1 MLDDRY
7 SLTVTDLKQFAYC
20 PRVVYYE
27 QCLPKVRPRTY
38 KMEAG
43 KEVHD
48 DEKDRAARRVM
59 THYDIPDAVG
69 IRQFNVRLFSQQLG
83 LRGILDEVVYMHKGG
98 AIPVDYKLTKAVKT
112 NHRIQLAAYALLLED
127 CENRPVERGF
137 VYLIPLRKMIPVII
151 TPKLRETVINII
163 AEIDLMIRAERMPPP
178 AAHES
183 QCAACEFRRFCNDV
197 L

>member
-27 QCLPKVRPRTY
+27 RCLPKVRPRTY

-43 KEVHD
+43 KEVHE

-59 THYDIPDAVG
+59 THYDAPDGV
-69 IRQFNVRLFSQQLG
+69 RQFNVRLFSPQLG
-83 LRGILDEVVYMHKGG
+83 LRGILDEVVYTPDGG
-98 AIPVDYKLTKAVKT
+98 ALPVDYKLTKAVNT
-112 NHRIQLAAYALLLED
+112 NHHVQLAAYALLLED
-127 CENRPVERGF
+127 CENRHVERGF
-137 VYLIPLRKMIPVII
+137 IYLIPPRKMVPVTI
-151 TPKLRETVINII
+151 TPKLRETVLSIL
-163 AEIDLMIRAERMPPP
+163 AEIELMIHTERMPPP
-178 AAHES
+178 TTHES
-183 QCAACEFRRFCNDV
+183 QCASCEFRRFCNDV